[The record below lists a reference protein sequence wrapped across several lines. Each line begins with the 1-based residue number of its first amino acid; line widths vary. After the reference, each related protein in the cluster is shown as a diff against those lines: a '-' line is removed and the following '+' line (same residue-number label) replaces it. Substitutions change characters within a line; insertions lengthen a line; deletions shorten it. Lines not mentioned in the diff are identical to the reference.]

1 MSYQNSIDLLP
12 KELIEQVQEY
22 IDGKVIYIPKK
33 QEHKKHWGENT
44 NTKQV
49 LASRNSQ
56 ICINFQNGMSIKQLS
71 EKYFLTEKSIQRIL
85 KQQNL

>member
-33 QEHKKHWGENT
+33 QEHKKHWGKTQTPN
-44 NTKQV
+44 
-49 LASRNSQ
+49 
-56 ICINFQNGMSIKQLS
+56 
-71 EKYFLTEKSIQRIL
+71 KS
-85 KQQNL
+85 

>member
-44 NTKQV
+44 NT
-49 LASRNSQ
+49 
-56 ICINFQNGMSIKQLS
+56 
-71 EKYFLTEKSIQRIL
+71 
-85 KQQNL
+85 